1 MTVIPFIEI
10 NGNVI
15 IDGVLVAKTFLE
27 PERPLTTEEKET
39 LIYTYGDQYYF
50 VGEEQVVADLIASIP
65 VDPPQRTTAS
75 LSQDEPVS
83 TTTVL
88 KPTGLILDVK
98 ANERYDFVFNVL
110 FQSNTATTGIRLGL
124 SVPANSYY
132 SATAKILSGTDGTA
146 AEFSGALT
154 TGSDAVVSTQV
165 PSINI
170 TYIAEIKGTI
180 MPTVDDVIMVQF
192 GSEVAVG
199 QVTIKAGSNGKLL

>member
-15 IDGVLVAKTFLE
+15 IDGVPVAKTFLE
-27 PERPLTTEEKET
+27 PERPLTAEEKET

-65 VDPPQRTTAS
+65 VDPPQRTTTS
-75 LSQDEPVS
+75 LSQDEPAS

-88 KPTGLILDVK
+88 KPTSLILDVK
-98 ANERYDFVFNVL
+98 AGERYDFVFNVL

-124 SVPANSYY
+124 SYPANSFY

-154 TGSDAVVSTQV
+154 TVGDAVVSTQV
-165 PSINI
+165 PSINT
-170 TYIAEIKGTI
+170 TYLAEIKGTI

-192 GSEVAVG
+192 GSETATG
-199 QVTIKAGSNGKLL
+199 QVTIKSGSNGKLL